1 MSKPRAAEPVDLR
14 AMMEDLGERV
24 RRYNPQADE
33 DKLWFGFRFAKAAH
47 EGQYRKSGEPF
58 FAHALTVASILA
70 DLRLDADTLIAAMV
84 HDVVEDT
91 DYELEDIQQRFGRD
105 VALMV
110 DGVTKISG
118 IRSVN
123 KEARKAET
131 YRKLVLAIAQDPR
144 TVLIKLADRLHNM
157 RTLSYLPEERQQDI
171 AQETMDVYVPL
182 ANRFGI
188 AKIKWELEDLAFKT
202 LQPERYFE
210 IESGINQ
217 TRAERE
223 RLIEKIVAPLKE
235 SLARAGVKNRVMGR
249 PKHFYSI
256 YRKMKEQ
263 EIGLDRVYDLLAVRV
278 IVETKADC
286 YHALGI
292 LHSQFPPLSDRIKDY
307 IATPKTNL
315 YQSIHS
321 TVRVP
326 GGKYIEVQ
334 IRTEE
339 MHERSELGIA
349 AHWRYKEGG
358 GADRADLAEM
368 VKWLRQIME
377 WEEDVV
383 DAREF
388 METLKVDFFRDEV
401 FVFSPGGDVFQLPR
415 GATPLDFAFTIH
427 SEVGF
432 RCIGAKVNGRIVTLR
447 SELHNGD
454 TVEILT
460 SKTPNPSASWLEVVK
475 TSRAKHHIRRWIRT
489 TQFQESAKLG
499 REILERELNRAHL
512 KTKVDNLLDVA
523 QQMGYNELDKLFAAV
538 GRGDVTHMKVVARVT
553 PVRESPAEK
562 VIAKGKELYDNLLR
576 RATTGVRV
584 AGVDNLMVSFAR
596 CCQPIPGDS
605 IVGVVTRGRG
615 VSVHRPG
622 CSNLNDPNLGP
633 ERMIEVTWD
642 TSPDQTF
649 LVKLIITAQDRKN
662 LLMDISNV
670 LSQTHTNI
678 SSGDFS
684 AEDDL
689 AKVTLVVEVRNLNN
703 LDKIQKAIGK
713 VRGVQAIDRYQLGG
727 RQESREE

>member
-1 MSKPRAAEPVDLR
+1 MAGLWEQV
-14 AMMEDLGERV
+14 RV
-24 RRYNPQADE
+24 YNPQADE
-33 DKLWFGFRFAKAAH
+33 DKLWFGFRFAKSAH
-47 EGQYRKSGEPF
+47 EGQFRKSGEPF
-58 FAHALTVASILA
+58 FAHAMTVASILA
-70 DLRLDADTLIAAMV
+70 ELRLDVDTLIAAMV

-91 DYELEDIQQRFGRD
+91 SYTMEDIKQRFGLD

-110 DGVTKISG
+110 DGVTKISS
-118 IRSVN
+118 IRMVN
-123 KEARKAET
+123 KDARKAET

-157 RTLSYLPEERQQDI
+157 RTLRFLAPDRQHDI
-171 AQETMDVYVPL
+171 AQETMDVYIPL

-188 AKIKWELEDLAFKT
+188 AKIKWELEDLAFKI

-223 RLIEKIVAPLKE
+223 RLIEKILLPLND
-235 SLARAGVKNRVMGR
+235 SMNDAGVKCRIMGR

-263 EIGLDRVYDLLAVRV
+263 EIGLDRVYDLLAVRI

-292 LHSQFPPLSDRIKDY
+292 LHSHFPPLADRIKDY

-326 GGKYIEVQ
+326 GSKFIEVQ

-339 MHERSELGIA
+339 MHARSELGIA

-358 GADRADLAEM
+358 GADKADLAEM
-368 VKWLRQIME
+368 VQWLRQIME
-377 WEEDVV
+377 WEEDVD

-447 SELHNGD
+447 SELNNGD

-460 SKTPNPSASWLEVVK
+460 SKTPSPSASWLEVVK
-475 TSRAKHHIRRWIRT
+475 TSRAKHHIRRWIKS
-489 TQFQESAKLG
+489 TQFEESAKLG
-499 REILERELNRAHL
+499 REILERELKRAHVN
-512 KTKVDNLLDVA
+512 TKADDLVDVA
-523 QQMGYNELDKLFAAV
+523 EQMGYNELDKMFAAV
-538 GRGDVTHMKVVARVT
+538 GRGDLTHMKVVARVT
-553 PVRESPAEK
+553 PVPESPAEK
-562 VIAKGKELYDNLLR
+562 VFAKGKELYDNLLR
-576 RATTGVRV
+576 RSTTGVRV

-605 IVGVVTRGRG
+605 IMGVITRGRG
-615 VSVHRPG
+615 VSVHRAG
-622 CSNLNDPNLGP
+622 CTNLNDPNLGP
-633 ERMIEVTWD
+633 ERRIDVSWD
-642 TSPDQTF
+642 SSPDQKY
-649 LVKLIITAQDRKN
+649 LVKLIIMAQDRSN
-662 LLMDISNV
+662 LLMDVSNV
-670 LSQTHTNI
+670 ISLTNTNI
-678 SSGDFS
+678 SSGEFS
-684 AEDDL
+684 SEDDL
-689 AKVTLVVEVRNLNN
+689 AKVTLVVEVRNLNK
-703 LDKIQKAIGK
+703 LEKILKAIRK
-713 VRGVQAIDRYQLGG
+713 VRGVQGIDRYQLGG
-727 RQESREE
+727 ASSNRKS